1 MASVADFRLTKT
13 VAYVRAHCVTG
24 SQELVVNLILPFL
37 IYSYGSGS
45 LGDEL
50 ALMAASTP
58 PIFWSIITFIREGKV
73 DAISIMVLT
82 GIALSLLA
90 FVGSGGVKFLQ
101 LRENLVTG
109 FVALIFLGS
118 AAIGRPLIY
127 QLARAGLR
135 RIAAEKVQAFEAL
148 RGDVQFRRSIA
159 VVTLCWGFGLLGACA
174 LNCALVFMVSI
185 GLFLLIGGPITYAI
199 IGMLTAWTF
208 WYLPCS
214 MRRAAARLGIEPLA

>member
-1 MASVADFRLTKT
+1 VASVADFRLTKA

-24 SQELVVNLILPFL
+24 SQELVVNLILPFH
-37 IYSYGSGS
+37 IYSCGSGS

-127 QLARAGLR
+127 QLGPGLR
-135 RIAAEKVQAFEAL
+135 
-148 RGDVQFRRSIA
+148 GPSWRRSIPS
-159 VVTLCWGFGLLGACA
+159 LHC
-174 LNCALVFMVSI
+174 
-185 GLFLLIGGPITYAI
+185 
-199 IGMLTAWTF
+199 
-208 WYLPCS
+208 
-214 MRRAAARLGIEPLA
+214 RRDPMLGIWALGRMRAQLRVGLHGLDRALPLDRRSHHLCNYWDADCLDILVPAVLDASRRCTPRN